1 MLQQL
6 ARASRRRAASAGSTR
21 AASTAVSYFDK
32 ALKLQQR
39 RAALSPEFDYLH
51 DAVAARLVERLND
64 VKRAFPV
71 ALDLGANTGN
81 IVKQLAGHGGIETL
95 HMLDSCSAFLRA
107 LCNYLRRLRYRV
119 QGPAIYHTDKSSEP
133 LDQSTVFRSLSLSLS
148 PRFSH
153 RVEEKL
159 YRDEASWSQRTD
171 GASCRR
177 TPACPLSSS
186 SPGPSAT

>member
-107 LCNYLRRLRYRV
+107 LCNYLRRLR
-119 QGPAIYHTDKSSEP
+119 
-133 LDQSTVFRSLSLSLS
+133 
-148 PRFSH
+148 
-153 RVEEKL
+153 
-159 YRDEASWSQRTD
+159 
-171 GASCRR
+171 
-177 TPACPLSSS
+177 
-186 SPGPSAT
+186 